1 MFTAIF
7 GRDCLAVFKPRR
19 TAPFG
24 SPQHQ
29 LPGIRSWM
37 PIISLLFLFQ
47 SAYFFFFKGE
57 KTYSHQ
63 LPIYSAWFMS
73 QPLGLFLPY
82 LLPSAPAHTP
92 RSPPRPLPLP
102 QRPPSPEPPG
112 GLRCFLGSP
121 GRGSS
126 HRSPRTTCTFS
137 AETPAVRAPRKLEAA
152 APRPRSGS
160 ECSRRASPGLPLPSR
175 RTCSRERPGAAPKRG
190 AVGLP
195 RTQPWVRGW
204 ERRSA
209 GKKEGG

>member
-47 SAYFFFFKGE
+47 SGYFFLRVKRPILINSP
-57 KTYSHQ
+57 YILPDLCPSHWGSSFRIFYH
-63 LPIYSAWFMS
+63 PR
-73 QPLGLFLPY
+73 PLTR
-82 LLPSAPAHTP
+82 PA
-92 RSPPRPLPLP
+92 PPRPLPLP

-112 GLRCFLGSP
+112 ELRCFLGSP
-121 GRGSS
+121 GGGSS
-126 HRSPRTTCTFS
+126 HRSPRTARTFS

-152 APRPRSGS
+152 APCPRSGS
-160 ECSRRASPGLPLPSR
+160 EYPRRAYPGLPLPSR
-175 RTCSRERPGAAPKRG
+175 RTCSRERPGAAQERG
-190 AVGLP
+190 AVGLS
-195 RTQPWVRGW
+195 RTQPWGRGW
-204 ERRSA
+204 ERRGA
-209 GKKEGG
+209 GKEEGK